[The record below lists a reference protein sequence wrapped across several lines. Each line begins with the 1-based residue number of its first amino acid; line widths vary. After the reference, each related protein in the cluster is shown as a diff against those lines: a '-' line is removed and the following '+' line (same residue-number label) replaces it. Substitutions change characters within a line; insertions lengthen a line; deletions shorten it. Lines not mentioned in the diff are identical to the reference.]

1 MKWSQAICDSI
12 LVDSFYAIHG
22 LSPRGVNREVRPS
35 PLAPDW
41 GIPPEPFATGSVNS
55 RTAGRQASRESAI
68 EDQTRLTI
76 DS

>member
-1 MKWSQAICDSI
+1 MKWSQAICASI
-12 LVDSFYAIHG
+12 LVDSFYARHG
-22 LSPRGVNREVRPS
+22 LSPRGVTRDVRPS

-41 GIPPEPFATGSVNS
+41 GIPPEPYAAGSRNS
-55 RTAGRQASRESAI
+55 RTAGRQASRDSVI